1 MLNFKNA
8 QILNETS
15 YWSPRVYKN
24 IWAFNKNALLF
35 IWSKTKQRKIENRKQ
50 KQRKRKRKPSPL
62 TWASGPTNWSGLAH
76 LALPCLLPPGDRAGS
91 SPPWRAS
98 CRSEEHTSELQ
109 SRLHLVC
116 RLLLEKKTHTGCV
129 VRRLCGLRTSTR
141 SCAQRRSH

>member
-50 KQRKRKRKPSPL
+50 KQRKRKIKPSPL
-62 TWASGPTNWSGLAH
+62 TWALGPTNWSGPAH

-91 SPPWRAS
+91 SPPWRACPRPPS
-98 CRSEEHTSELQ
+98 HLGLHWTLLGATEHAATPSSFPSLP
-109 SRLHLVC
+109 
-116 RLLLEKKTHTGCV
+116 GP
-129 VRRLCGLRTSTR
+129 
-141 SCAQRRSH
+141 